1 MQTYLK
7 ALLES
12 LVSGLSA
19 EPRVAANVC
28 WAFTSLAE
36 RAYEMAEEQATANG
50 TADDSDTP
58 QTYCLSQVRMT
69 SALPRMIMNS
79 LLGGWRILFE
89 FSIPLYSNY

>member
-58 QTYCLSQVRMT
+58 QTYCLSQARTDDIGIAKNDHEFIIRWSDDSVR
-69 SALPRMIMNS
+69 IFNS
-79 LLGGWRILFE
+79 MVQ
-89 FSIPLYSNY
+89 